1 MCKYVVGGL
10 IPDISVEDIEKR
22 FSVNKNVTIKGVDV
36 IRREDGQC
44 KGFAYVGL
52 SELLTLL
59 VTSMS
64 ILIMKTLSHFYAQS
78 LMEQSGEEKF

>member
-1 MCKYVVGGL
+1 MRIFIGGL

-44 KGFAYVGL
+44 KGFAYIDVDTDN
-52 SELLTLL
+52 EDFITLL
-59 VTSMS
+59 RS
-64 ILIMKTLSHFYAQS
+64 
-78 LMEQSGEEKF
+78 KFNGTKWRGKVLK